1 MSKFQV
7 ISLKPMSG
15 IGKQSNKPYVMLIVT
30 GIFTNDD
37 GTMEVG
43 EVVFMEG
50 ASRPLPTGLQPG
62 VSYTPVVEARARQ
75 GRLTFEIAELKPIVA
90 AAAGKPSAVAA

>member
-15 IGKQSNKPYVMLIVT
+15 IGKTSNRPYVMLIVT
-30 GIFTNDD
+30 GIFTNDS

-43 EVVFMEG
+43 EISFIEG
-50 ASRPLPTGLQPG
+50 AGRPLPTGLQAG
-62 VSYTPVVEARARQ
+62 QTYTPVVEARSRQ
-75 GRLTFEIAELKPIVA
+75 GKLTFEIVDLKPIVA
-90 AAAGKPSAVAA
+90 AKVAAAA